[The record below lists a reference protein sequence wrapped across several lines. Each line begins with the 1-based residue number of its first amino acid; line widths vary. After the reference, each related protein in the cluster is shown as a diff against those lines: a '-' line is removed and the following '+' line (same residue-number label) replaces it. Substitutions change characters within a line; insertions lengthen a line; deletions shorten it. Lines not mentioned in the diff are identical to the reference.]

1 MSVICFDLW
10 NTLIKSPLNINY
22 EDILVEVGVNQMEI
36 YPFVRDYIMNKPIAS
51 YAQIANLITK
61 KFGINQ
67 DVAKLVVEIWEQ
79 DNLNARWITQAQ
91 DTLMSVS
98 PGNQLVLISNVSQM
112 GWCQVEEKMKIAD
125 RFVRIFLSWKECKC
139 KPDPTI
145 WAEVMNSFPKEVDFW
160 MVGDSLQDDIVIP
173 KQLGW
178 KTIQVGRQ
186 GVSIDQVPFILKG
199 GV

>member
-22 EDILVEVGVNQMEI
+22 EDILVEAGVRQMEI
-36 YPFVRDYIMNKPIAS
+36 YPFVRDYIMNQPIAS
-51 YAQIANLITK
+51 YAQIADLIVK
-61 KFGINQ
+61 KFEISQ
-67 DVAKLVVEIWEQ
+67 DRAKLVVEIWEQ
-79 DNLNARWITQAQ
+79 DNLNAQWIEQAQ
-91 DTLMSVS
+91 STLMSVA
-98 PGNQLVLISNVSQM
+98 PGNQLVLISNVTQV
-112 GWCQVEEKMKIAD
+112 GWSQVEEKMKIAD
-125 RFVRIFLSWKECKC
+125 RFSRVFLSWKECRC

-145 WAEVMNSFPKEVDFW
+145 WSEVMNLFPAEVDFW
-160 MVGDSLQDDIVIP
+160 MIGDSLQDDIVVP

-186 GVSIDQVPFILKG
+186 GVSIDQVSAILKG